1 MKNVHSALL
10 MMTLSLA
17 VTLLVASC
25 AGPSK
30 EGVGGAPSAPVAAME
45 RPATGTSDDSLAACM
60 GRIPEDA
67 TAGQR
72 MFAEESCRRDEAG
85 RKAIQ
90 AVPGQ

>member
-1 MKNVHSALL
+1 MKNAHYALL
-10 MMTLSLA
+10 MMTLVLA
-17 VTLLVASC
+17 STLLVASC
-25 AGPSK
+25 AGPK
-30 EGVGGAPSAPVAAME
+30 EGTGGAPSAPVAAME

-60 GRIPEDA
+60 ARIPEDA
-67 TAGQR
+67 SAGQR